1 MDTTPVYI
9 TNAFSLSMIPSDRT
23 ANIEVRPI
31 SVGTVTWYA
40 KYMESIVGHADT
52 AALFSNILGIH
63 IPVNRVSVIFD
74 QPRTILLVGQYVGPR
89 LPEGTTT
96 LPEGA
101 RIDWKLVTVDIT

>member
-1 MDTTPVYI
+1 MATTPVYI
-9 TNAFSLSMIPSDRT
+9 TNAFSLSMIPADKR
-23 ANIEVRPI
+23 ANIEVHPI
-31 SVGTVTWYA
+31 SVDAVTWYA
-40 KYMESIVGHADT
+40 GRMESIVGHADT

-63 IPVNRVSVIFD
+63 IPVNRVSVTFG

-96 LPEGA
+96 LPGGA